1 MANVFNPIAKT
12 FAFQIKNHYSA
23 PKYIALFSG
32 TIDTYSIA
40 READTSAL
48 VLTPANP
55 LPVKNYAQTQVDAVL
70 TDGVLPEM
78 AGDVLTIPSAKSGS
92 DYLEARSLN
101 PQFRIT
107 DLKSWL
113 RSNRYDIKRIIIKV
127 QSQDQFDNP
136 ITFQTSNPTEN
147 AGAIQIQPTNYSDP
161 SMLNTTKIIID
172 DIEGTKI
179 QDDCMM
185 FWQINSGE
193 VVNITMEFTEHQ
205 GE

>member
-1 MANVFNPIAKT
+1 MNVFNPIAKT
-12 FAFQIKNHYSA
+12 FALQIKNHYSVA
-23 PKYIALFSG
+23 KYIALFSG

-40 READTSAL
+40 RDADTSAL

-55 LPVKNYAQTQVDAVL
+55 HPVKNYAQTQVDAVL
-70 TDGVLPEM
+70 TDGVLPEVV
-78 AGDVLTIPSAKSGS
+78 GDVLTIPSTKSGS
-92 DYLEARSLN
+92 DYLEAKPLN
-101 PQFRIT
+101 PQFRIA

-161 SMLNTTKIIID
+161 TMLNTTKIIIN